1 MIPILLIVLGV
12 ETAVNLVLD
21 IYRPRLK
28 GQYSRSAFDSRLL
41 GVINQPGGILR
52 SAADAID
59 YQFGFQVSQTWFYKL
74 LEKWIVPLM
83 LFGAVTLYLLSC
95 VVVVAPD
102 EKAIIE
108 RFGNP
113 LTKAGQKRLI
123 GPGLS
128 LKWPWPIDIAY
139 KHPTETISEISIG
152 FVHKIDPKTKEI
164 QRQPL
169 LWGQAH
175 YEQEYSLLVA
185 SEQSA
190 DAVSTSVP
198 VSLVIAAVPVQ
209 YRIKDL
215 YSFLYNHKDPKQ
227 LMEYICYRELTK
239 YAASAKIEVDDEANM
254 DQSLLG
260 AGRAE
265 ARTILTDRIQQ
276 AADDEKLGIEIV
288 FLGMQG
294 IHPPP
299 EVAAD
304 YQKVISA
311 VQKKQ
316 ALILQAR
323 TESISQLSG
332 VVGSVKEAHEL
343 FDLAME
349 YRQAEDGSAEKEQI
363 GNKLDSAFAQAKGR
377 IFTALREAQS
387 YRFETATLAEATSE
401 RFTGQLK
408 AYQAAPEIYLQE
420 QRLTTLENALSNIRK
435 YVVVANEKDRLVI
448 IVDVE
453 EKPSLDIYQMG
464 AIPENT
470 NP

>member
-1 MIPILLIVLGV
+1 
-12 ETAVNLVLD
+12 
-21 IYRPRLK
+21 
-28 GQYSRSAFDSRLL
+28 
-41 GVINQPGGILR
+41 
-52 SAADAID
+52 
-59 YQFGFQVSQTWFYKL
+59 
-74 LEKWIVPLM
+74 
-83 LFGAVTLYLLSC
+83 
-95 VVVVAPD
+95 
-102 EKAIIE
+102 
-108 RFGNP
+108 
-113 LTKAGQKRLI
+113 
-123 GPGLS
+123 
-128 LKWPWPIDIAY
+128 
-139 KHPTETISEISIG
+139 
-152 FVHKIDPKTKEI
+152 
-164 QRQPL
+164 
-169 LWGQAH
+169 
-175 YEQEYSLLVA
+175 
-185 SEQSA
+185 
-190 DAVSTSVP
+190 
-198 VSLVIAAVPVQ
+198 
-209 YRIKDL
+209 
-215 YSFLYNHKDPKQ
+215 
-227 LMEYICYRELTK
+227 
-239 YAASAKIEVDDEANM
+239 
-254 DQSLLG
+254 
-260 AGRAE
+260 
-265 ARTILTDRIQQ
+265 
-276 AADDEKLGIEIV
+276 
-288 FLGMQG
+288 MQG

-343 FDLAME
+343 FDMAMQ

-401 RFTGQLK
+401 RFTGQLT

-453 EKPSLDIYQMG
+453 EKTSLDIYESG